1 MGWSTELPAEEGE
14 WTILDALGGGDDM
27 HMFKMYH
34 T

>member
-14 WTILDALGGGDDM
+14 WTILDALGGDDM